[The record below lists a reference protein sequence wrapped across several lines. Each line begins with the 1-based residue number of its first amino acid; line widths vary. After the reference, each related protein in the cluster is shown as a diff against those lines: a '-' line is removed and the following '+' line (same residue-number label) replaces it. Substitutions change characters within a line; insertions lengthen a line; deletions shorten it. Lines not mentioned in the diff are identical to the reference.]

1 MKSFDQRSLDIP
13 FWRNFKPIIG
23 YDILYNSTFQ
33 ELVYNKMIT
42 KRCKG
47 GILADDMGLGKT
59 IMLIAL
65 ILSHLPSSSNS
76 KQTLVIVPVSL
87 IPVWKNKLAEF
98 APELNV
104 YIFHGSNR
112 KIDSFDQY
120 DVIITS

>member
-33 ELVYNKMIT
+33 ELVYNKMII

-87 IPVWKNKLAEF
+87 IPVWKNKLA
-98 APELNV
+98 
-104 YIFHGSNR
+104 
-112 KIDSFDQY
+112 
-120 DVIITS
+120 